1 MMCISCGCND
11 PADNH
16 GDTRNITLQ
25 DIDAAAQAAGT
36 TREKVLRNISDV
48 TQPAQQ
54 NATTSAHSRQDGYL
68 ETKGKE
74 GYGRTEERSGEP
86 ASANPAQQGYNPTH
100 SGARHAKNQPG
111 TQVETPGRE
120 TGTSW
125 GEDQQMGYTT
135 DTPDRRNPA
144 G

>member
-1 MMCISCGCND
+1 MCISCGCGH

-16 GDTRNITLQ
+16 GDKRNITLQ
-25 DIDAAAQAAGT
+25 DIDAAAEAAGT
-36 TREKVLRNISDV
+36 TREKVLQNISDV
-48 TQPAQQ
+48 AQPSQQ
-54 NATTSAHSRQDGYL
+54 NVTSHRQRQDGYQ
-68 ETKGKE
+68 ETQGE
-74 GYGRTEERSGEP
+74 GYGNSENHYGEP
-86 ASANPAQQGYNPTH
+86 ANSNPAQQGYDPAH
-100 SGARHAKNQPG
+100 SGVRHAKNQPG
-111 TQVETPGRE
+111 KSVETPGRE

>member
-1 MMCISCGCND
+1 MCISCGCNH

-16 GDTRNITLQ
+16 GDKRNITLQ

-36 TREKVLRNISDV
+36 TREKVLQNISDV
-48 TQPAQQ
+48 AQTSQ
-54 NATTSAHSRQDGYL
+54 QSTTSSARPRQDGYL
-68 ETKGKE
+68 ETE
-74 GYGRTEERSGEP
+74 GYGHTEERYGEP
-86 ASANPAQQGYNPTH
+86 ASTNPAQQGYNPAH

-111 TQVETPGRE
+111 KRVETPGRE

>member
-1 MMCISCGCND
+1 MMCISCGCNH

-16 GDTRNITLQ
+16 GHKRNITLQ
-25 DIDAAAQAAGT
+25 DLDAAAQAAGT
-36 TREKVLRNISDV
+36 TREKVLANISDV
-48 TQPAQQ
+48 TQTSQQ
-54 NATTSAHSRQDGYL
+54 NATSFARPRQDGYL
-68 ETKGKE
+68 ETEGTE
-74 GYGRTEERSGEP
+74 GYGGTEERSGEP
-86 ASANPAQQGYNPTH
+86 TNTNPAQQGYNPAY

-111 TQVETPGRE
+111 KQVETPGRE

-125 GEDQQMGYTT
+125 GNDQQMGYTT